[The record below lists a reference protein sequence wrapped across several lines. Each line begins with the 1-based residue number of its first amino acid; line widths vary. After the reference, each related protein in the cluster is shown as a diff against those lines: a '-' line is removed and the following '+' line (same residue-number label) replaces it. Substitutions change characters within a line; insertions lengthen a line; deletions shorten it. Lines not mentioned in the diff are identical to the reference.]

1 MLWQG
6 CTMRDAP
13 DFPLVSVLVASYN
26 YEPYLG
32 MAIQSVLDQS
42 CPHFE
47 LLIIDDGSTDGSV
60 ALAESYAAKDVRI
73 SVVRHPDGK
82 NHGLPATLA
91 LGIALARGKYI
102 AFLESD
108 DLWEPEC
115 LAQRLGALEDSNA
128 GVVFNAVEPLYMPGA
143 DPHWFES
150 YMPRILHEHTAR
162 VAAQGDSACTPYS

>member
-60 ALAESYAAKDVRI
+60 ALAESLSLI
-73 SVVRHPDGK
+73 H
-82 NHGLPATLA
+82 
-91 LGIALARGKYI
+91 I
-102 AFLESD
+102 
-108 DLWEPEC
+108 
-115 LAQRLGALEDSNA
+115 
-128 GVVFNAVEPLYMPGA
+128 
-143 DPHWFES
+143 
-150 YMPRILHEHTAR
+150 
-162 VAAQGDSACTPYS
+162 

>member
-1 MLWQG
+1 MRPFLQCILHAFLSGLYSFELYGEVIVHFMITPVQVKVSAWEAFSSWRQNSLFLSTALVVLVERVPAWPEVAVMLWQG

-32 MAIQSVLDQS
+32 WCSEVRSV

-60 ALAESYAAKDVRI
+60 ALAESYAAKDVRT

-82 NHGLPATLA
+82 NHGLPATL
-91 LGIALARGKYI
+91 R
-102 AFLESD
+102 SR
-108 DLWEPEC
+108 P
-115 LAQRLGALEDSNA
+115 
-128 GVVFNAVEPLYMPGA
+128 
-143 DPHWFES
+143 
-150 YMPRILHEHTAR
+150 
-162 VAAQGDSACTPYS
+162 

>member
-82 NHGLPATLA
+82 ITDYRQPLPLVSLSPAESILPFLSLMISGSLSALHNDLAHWKTAMLA
-91 LGIALARGKYI
+91 L
-102 AFLESD
+102 S
-108 DLWEPEC
+108 
-115 LAQRLGALEDSNA
+115 S
-128 GVVFNAVEPLYMPGA
+128 
-143 DPHWFES
+143 
-150 YMPRILHEHTAR
+150 
-162 VAAQGDSACTPYS
+162 TP

>member
-91 LGIALARGKYI
+91 LGIALARESI
-102 AFLESD
+102 LPFLSLMISGSLSALHN
-108 DLWEPEC
+108 DLAHWKTAM
-115 LAQRLGALEDSNA
+115 LALS
-128 GVVFNAVEPLYMPGA
+128 
-143 DPHWFES
+143 S
-150 YMPRILHEHTAR
+150 
-162 VAAQGDSACTPYS
+162 TP